1 MTVQSHLATMGL
13 FSSQV
18 IHMNKIMR
26 WAFFG
31 QLNCQSLVLM
41 IFILNSIF
49 PYSKECK
56 IHLCK
61 NTGSVTS
68 TAFLFLKKFLSPIE
82 KTNKQ
87 KKKLK
92 RESKKKRQLE
102 CTVFVLCK
110 GPSPSPDEKASS
122 FTGDIVT

>member
-68 TAFLFLKKFLSPIE
+68 TAFLLLKKFLSPIE

-87 KKKLK
+87 KKNSKGK
-92 RESKKKRQLE
+92 AKKKGNLNALCLYYAKALPHHLMKKQ
-102 CTVFVLCK
+102 VVLQ
-110 GPSPSPDEKASS
+110 G
-122 FTGDIVT
+122 I